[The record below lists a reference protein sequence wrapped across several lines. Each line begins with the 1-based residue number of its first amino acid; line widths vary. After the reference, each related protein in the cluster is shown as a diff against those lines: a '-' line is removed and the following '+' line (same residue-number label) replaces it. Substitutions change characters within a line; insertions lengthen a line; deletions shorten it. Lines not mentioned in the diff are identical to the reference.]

1 MCGSSSGA
9 EAMRARFTETVVLK
23 ARANLRPHQF
33 SVRQLSLVLT
43 GACVYF
49 ALANALNAPF
59 SASCGFALWLGL
71 RYPCV
76 AFAHRPSV
84 SLPALLAGLT
94 LPVLCNL
101 PAIKFQWNSPV
112 SRWSEGDWVSLPV
125 FYCALPVTVFV
136 SDLLS
141 RPYWS
146 RTAQWVRALV
156 EITLILPAWM
166 FVILVCLVRV
176 GRIP

>member
-1 MCGSSSGA
+1 
-9 EAMRARFTETVVLK
+9 MRARCTETEVLK
-23 ARANLRPHQF
+23 ARANLCPHQF
-33 SVRQLSLVLT
+33 SLRRLSLVLT
-43 GACVYF
+43 GSCVYF
-49 ALANALNAPF
+49 ALANALKAPF
-59 SASCGFALWLGL
+59 AASCGFALWLGL

-101 PAIKFQWNSPV
+101 PAITFQWDLPV
-112 SRWSEGDWVSLPV
+112 SRWSEGDWVALPF

-136 SDLLS
+136 SDFLS

-146 RTAQWVRALV
+146 RTQKCLRAVV
-156 EITLILPAWM
+156 EITLILPAWV
-166 FVILVCLVRV
+166 FVILVCFVRV